1 MCWNVEVSATMAVGG
16 FALSAISAKRG
27 DPPAFWFTLTFFS
40 VMEMVQ
46 ALSYP
51 VIGQCGL
58 PANKSL
64 TMFSYGHIALHPFFF
79 NALALACL
87 TEDARQRAQGGWTY
101 ALCAAATAYTVLQL
115 APPISG
121 HGTCG
126 PERTMCGQAFC
137 TVKGNWHLAWEMPLN
152 SWGGNGLATSESWLL
167 RQFRGGLPGY
177 GLAVFVL
184 PLLYGGA
191 WRITVFQFL
200 VGPIAARLIT
210 DNVNEQPAIWCLA
223 SVGIAAL
230 IIFTP
235 PLRDW
240 MKVRRPPPWLGGVRS
255 TVQP

>member
-1 MCWNVEVSATMAVGG
+1 MCWNVEISATMAVGG

-27 DPPAFWFTLTFFS
+27 DPPAFWVTLSFFS
-40 VMEMVQ
+40 VMEVVQ

-58 PANKSL
+58 PANKYL

-87 TEDARQRAQGGWTY
+87 PDEARRRAQGWVF
-101 ALCAAATAYTVLQL
+101 ALCAVAAGYTILQL
-115 APPISG
+115 APISG

-126 PERTMCGQAFC
+126 PGRMMCGQAFC
-137 TVKGNWHLAWEMPLN
+137 TVEGNWHLAWEVPLN
-152 SWGGNGLATSESWLL
+152 SWGNGLISSEYWLL
-167 RQFRGGLPGY
+167 RQFRDGMPGY

-184 PLLYGGA
+184 PFFYGA

-210 DNVNEQPAIWCLA
+210 ENVNEQPAIWCLA
-223 SVGIAAL
+223 SVGIAAV

-235 PLRDW
+235 LREAL
-240 MKVRRPPPWLGGVRS
+240 KVRRPPPWLGLRS